1 MLESVPVAV
10 DVVLQSGVDLPQAGG
25 RSLLTGAITSFFST
39 LVVGALLVAIVPD
52 YTERMVAAVFDDP
65 LTSFLYGFGSLVG
78 LLVVSVLL
86 VLTLIGIL
94 VAIPLFFAAYLVWAV
109 GATVGFL
116 ALSDR
121 LVGREEGWL
130 KPLLVAAALNGALAL
145 TGIGGLVS
153 FAVGSVGVGCV
164 LRDALA

>member
-1 MLESVPVAV
+1 MFESVPIAV
-10 DVVLQSGVDLPQAGG
+10 DLIAQSGVDLPQAGG
-25 RSLLTGAITSFFST
+25 RSLFTGAITSFFST

-52 YTERMVAAVFDDP
+52 YTERMVAAAFDEP
-65 LTSFLYGFGSLVG
+65 LTAFLYGFGSLVG

-86 VLTLIGIL
+86 VLTLVGIL
-94 VAIPLFFAAYLVWAV
+94 VALPLMLAAYLVWAV
-109 GATVGFL
+109 GATVAFL

-121 LVGREEGWL
+121 LVGRDGSWL
-130 KPLLVAAALNGALAL
+130 KPLVVAAGLNGGLAL

-153 FAVGSVGVGCV
+153 FVVGAVGVGCV

>member
-1 MLESVPVAV
+1 MLESLLVALDPVV
-10 DVVLQSGVDLPQAGG
+10 QSSVDLPQAGG
-25 RSLLTGAITSFFST
+25 RSLFAGAITSFFST
-39 LVVGALLVAIVPD
+39 LVVGGLLVAIVPD
-52 YTERMVAAVFDDP
+52 YTERMVAAVFDEP

-86 VLTLIGIL
+86 VLTLVGIL
-94 VAIPLFFAAYLVWAV
+94 VALPLMLAAYLVWAV
-109 GATVGFL
+109 GATVAFL

-121 LVGREEGWL
+121 LVGRDGSWL
-130 KPLLVAAALNGALAL
+130 KPLVVAAGLNGGLAL

-153 FAVGSVGVGCV
+153 FVVGAVGVGCV